1 VAQELSAIRFR
12 TGDRCHSE
20 VMWIW
25 IALALLTWVVVSA
38 VAGLTLGRVVRA
50 RDHDFTPESSRVAAP
65 TA

>member
-1 VAQELSAIRFR
+1 
-12 TGDRCHSE
+12 
-20 VMWIW
+20 MWIW